1 MAPKNRS
8 EEEVQ
13 ALVGAVKEH
22 KKVKQLACYSIE
34 ALSKNLALPN
44 TRWREYI
51 DLAIE
56 ANAAKVVVDVIK
68 QHPGKEDVLLTATN
82 CLAKLAVST
91 VNADVIAREG
101 GVQAILLSIEANPEL
116 DSQGDAFTRAL
127 ELLNGLCDH
136 QRTLAAVA
144 DSDMVARLLKMLQ
157 ARVRSC
163 LTRHPR
169 ATTHDHNRRV
179 PEPPLPPPSRARA
192 RPPRASGPAPRRSAA
207 VPTPIVLC
215 CARKFSRRCRA
226 LPKAKRCSQTLPSC
240 ARPRYPHSM
249 RSPRIPT
256 VAARTTRTPSS
267 A

>member
-22 KKVKQLACYSIE
+22 KKFKQLACYSIE

-82 CLAKLAVST
+82 CLAKLAVNT
-91 VNADVIAREG
+91 INADVIAREG

-116 DSQGDAFTRAL
+116 DKTA
-127 ELLNGLCDH
+127 
-136 QRTLAAVA
+136 
-144 DSDMVARLLKMLQ
+144 
-157 ARVRSC
+157 
-163 LTRHPR
+163 
-169 ATTHDHNRRV
+169 
-179 PEPPLPPPSRARA
+179 
-192 RPPRASGPAPRRSAA
+192 GPNCK
-207 VPTPIVLC
+207 T
-215 CARKFSRRCRA
+215 
-226 LPKAKRCSQTLPSC
+226 
-240 ARPRYPHSM
+240 
-249 RSPRIPT
+249 
-256 VAARTTRTPSS
+256 
-267 A
+267 